1 MEWKSPGNG
10 VSEGLVIENRT
21 AEPKHIEVD
30 CQTSKS
36 TVFSEVARLAPG
48 ESTPYSDLP
57 ERMIEVNARAAD
69 GPKGKSMF
77 DPEEVPGAIV
87 VQVMDTEVVF
97 ETTTN
102 PYDPTIQDYTPSD
115 NSNRGDD
122 DDKAGDTSDAETAG
136 GNGETSHD
144 ASGEDSGSTT
154 TATEQSVESTTHR
167 EERDQT
173 SVTADRDAPKGSSN
187 ADSSVSQ
194 SQTTQ
199 SRSAG
204 ETPAQSESGRPE
216 SASSATNGDTA
227 GRTTARETSERTG
240 KAGQQSSTGGTSP
253 SEAGGT
259 DGDKPGTGEVD
270 KYLSGS
276 EAANKV
282 LAGDSRLFAVTDRRI
297 LDVTQSTS
305 ASGASIE
312 EVESTLFSY
321 VTGVDISIKGPTTN
335 VDLTQRVIG
344 AAIAI
349 AGLLVAIASLVAD
362 AGDVT
367 AVGSLVG
374 LILIGVGVWIYYN
387 ASERVPGG
395 IRIQF
400 THTGGSRGSGD
411 SYLLPEGHG
420 DTAREVV
427 QQLGSAHAPDPE
439 PDEIA
444 TTSAS
449 PNATAGAATAAGES
463 DGTGGSTG
471 SGGRVGRRRGE

>member
-1 MEWKSPGNG
+1 MEWKGSRDG
-10 VSEGLVIENRT
+10 VSEGLVVENRT
-21 AEPKHIEVD
+21 AEPKHIEID

-48 ESTPYSDLP
+48 EATPYSDLP

-77 DPEEVPGAIV
+77 DPEAVSGAIV
-87 VQVMDTEVVF
+87 VQVMDTEVAF

-102 PYDPTIQDYTPSD
+102 PYDPTTQDYTPSD
-115 NSNRGDD
+115 TGNRGDD
-122 DDKAGDTSDAETAG
+122 GGEARDTNDAETAG
-136 GNGETSHD
+136 GNGGTSHD

-154 TATEQSVESTTHR
+154 TATEQSAESTTHR
-167 EERDQT
+167 EEKDRT
-173 SVTADRDAPKGSSN
+173 SATADRDTRREPSN
-187 ADSSVSQ
+187 ADSSVTRSETTRSQ
-194 SQTTQ
+194 
-199 SRSAG
+199 SAG
-204 ETPAQSESGRPE
+204 EASAQSKSGTSESTSG
-216 SASSATNGDTA
+216 ATNGDTA
-227 GRTTARETSERTG
+227 GRTTARETDGHTR
-240 KAGQQSSTGGTSP
+240 KAGQRSSTGDTSP

-259 DGDKPGTGEVD
+259 DSDESGAGEID
-270 KYLSGS
+270 KYLTAP
-276 EAANKV
+276 EEVNKV

-321 VTGVDISIKGPTTN
+321 VTGVDVSIKGPTTN
-335 VDLTQRVIG
+335 VDLTQRVLG

-349 AGLLVAIASLVAD
+349 VGLLVAVASLVAD

-367 AVGSLVG
+367 AVGVLAG
-374 LILIGVGVWIYYN
+374 LILIGVGAWIYLN

-400 THTGGSRGSGD
+400 SHTGGSRGSGD

-439 PDEIA
+439 PDKMGTA
-444 TTSAS
+444 STS
-449 PNATAGAATAAGES
+449 PEATAGRRSGE
-463 DGTGGSTG
+463 
-471 SGGRVGRRRGE
+471 